1 MILTILQLTIPLLG
15 FYSLHQI
22 FSDKIEKKRVIK
34 GLKLAL
40 GITGGF
46 CLLFA
51 LLPSLAGS
59 FTSPADSQ
67 FPDWLQQALPE
78 DRQSMLRSDAF
89 RYKYSPD
96 HTLEILQVLYEKNKI
111 ILVHNPSRT
120 TYHLRYVEC
129 RQTVSK

>member
-46 CLLFA
+46 CLLFFI
-51 LLPSLAGS
+51 LLYFA
-59 FTSPADSQ
+59 Q
-67 FPDWLQQALPE
+67 W
-78 DRQSMLRSDAF
+78 
-89 RYKYSPD
+89 
-96 HTLEILQVLYEKNKI
+96 
-111 ILVHNPSRT
+111 
-120 TYHLRYVEC
+120 
-129 RQTVSK
+129 

>member
-89 RYKYSPD
+89 RS
-96 HTLEILQVLYEKNKI
+96 LLFILAGAATIWAGYMKKI
-111 ILVHNPSRT
+111 KLLV
-120 TYHLRYVEC
+120 
-129 RQTVSK
+129 